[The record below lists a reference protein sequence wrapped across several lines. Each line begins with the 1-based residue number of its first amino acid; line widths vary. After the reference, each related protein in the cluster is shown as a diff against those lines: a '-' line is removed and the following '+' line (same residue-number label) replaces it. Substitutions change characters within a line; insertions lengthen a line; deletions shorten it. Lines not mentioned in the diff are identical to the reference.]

1 MLDVNVNVSHK
12 APVTDVTPILPVN
25 AQDDSEW
32 GIREFAD
39 FFEITPRAV
48 RFYEDKGLLKPER
61 RGTMRVFRPIDYLR
75 LSKILRAKR
84 LGFSLS
90 DIKEVLD
97 VTDGLISDGVELN
110 RRKNNFETV
119 IRSLNR
125 RREDIDILTK
135 DMTEICSV
143 ISHTLEHTTD
153 VGGLSNLAMQY
164 EAIFSQTLVDDFN
177 LDSLESID
185 PPNIQ
190 TQKELDHAKL

>member
-1 MLDVNVNVSHK
+1 MK
-12 APVTDVTPILPVN
+12 TILPAN
-25 AQDDSEW
+25 THDNSEW

-48 RFYEDKGLLKPER
+48 RFYEDKHLLKPER

-97 VTDGLISDGVELN
+97 VTDGLISDGAELN
-110 RRKNNFETV
+110 RRKTNFETV

-135 DMTEICSV
+135 DMTEICAV
-143 ISHTLEHTTD
+143 ISHTLEHTPEI
-153 VGGLSNLAMQY
+153 GGLSNLAIQY
-164 EAIFSQTLVDDFN
+164 EAIFRQTLEDDFN
-177 LDSLESID
+177 SDSPETID
-185 PPNIQ
+185 PQNTK